1 MKRTMK
7 TKKITIAGK
16 EVAIAYC
23 YATEIAFRKYTG
35 VNIDQFDASDPGH
48 VLYLILSALIAW
60 SQSQNEEP
68 AVKDEEL
75 MYQASPGEI
84 VNALSEVFKLRSE
97 WYEVPAGEP
106 EDETSGEETDEKNA

>member
-1 MKRTMK
+1 
-7 TKKITIAGK
+7 
-16 EVAIAYC
+16 
-23 YATEIAFRKYTG
+23 
-35 VNIDQFDASDPGH
+35 
-48 VLYLILSALIAW
+48 
-60 SQSQNEEP
+60 
-68 AVKDEEL
+68 VKDEEL